1 MADLF
6 QGAPLPDT
14 TTTQETQKTAPQFY
28 TDYLQNVAN
37 MGQNAVQQ
45 GGVAGLGGLTQQ
57 AMNLAPTTG
66 FAGSGTTGQAADLI
80 NQAGHATSVDNI
92 SNYMN
97 PYQSNVIDEMSRLT
111 NRNIQE
117 SILPALEAA
126 GVSTGNYGGLQQQNM
141 ISRTLRDIQAD
152 LLGKQYGALNT
163 GYQNAMTTSGNDLT
177 RGINA
182 GQALDTTAQTQ
193 NAIAQAGLNQMNTL
207 GKQQQ
212 AQTQAQL
219 NNPMDV
225 AQQYAK
231 LFGNP
236 QIPTGE
242 VQTKTGPGTQGQYGM
257 SPMQQVTSLAAL
269 INAAQG
275 NNYSN
280 MTNIVTPPKVASGGS
295 ITQHPEGATHVDDN
309 GNYYDMY
316 GNLVI

>member
-14 TTTQETQKTAPQFY
+14 TTTTETQNTAPQFY

-97 PYQSNVIDEMSRLT
+97 PYQSNVVDEMSRLT

-163 GYQNAMTTSGNDLT
+163 GYQNALTTSGNDLT
-177 RGINA
+177 RGVNA

-219 NNPMDV
+219 NNPMDI

-231 LFGNP
+231 LFGAP
-236 QIPTGE
+236 QIPTGKVE
-242 VQTKTGPGTQGQYGM
+242 AKTGPGTQGQYGM

-269 INAAQG
+269 INAAQTG
-275 NNYSN
+275 NYGA
-280 MTNIVTPPKVASGGS
+280 MTNTVTPPKVASGGS
-295 ITQHPEGATHVDDN
+295 IRRPIHATHVDDN
-309 GNYYDMY
+309 GNYYDMH